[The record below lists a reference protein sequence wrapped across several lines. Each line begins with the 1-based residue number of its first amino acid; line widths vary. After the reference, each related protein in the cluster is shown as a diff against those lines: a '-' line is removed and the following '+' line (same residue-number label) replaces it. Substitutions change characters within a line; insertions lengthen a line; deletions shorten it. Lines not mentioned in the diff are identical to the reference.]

1 VPEGEES
8 PTAQPEKVIKFG
20 GLKMNKQLFI
30 INIETEIENLQA
42 LKNENSIDESNLQ
55 FSYLKGYMRALWEA
69 DILTTEDKEK
79 YLELSL
85 EAYRRV

>member
-1 VPEGEES
+1 
-8 PTAQPEKVIKFG
+8 
-20 GLKMNKQLFI
+20 MNKQLFI

-85 EAYRRV
+85 EAYRRI